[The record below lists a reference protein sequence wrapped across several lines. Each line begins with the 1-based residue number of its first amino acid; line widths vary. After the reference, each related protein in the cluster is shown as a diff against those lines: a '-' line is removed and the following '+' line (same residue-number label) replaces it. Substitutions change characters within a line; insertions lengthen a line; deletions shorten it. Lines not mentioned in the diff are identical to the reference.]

1 MGWTSRGV
9 VLATPDTNIIVV
21 PFSISIIADGAAV
34 EIGFIDRIDYA
45 TRRTV
50 DRKRHLCQSD
60 AGRVVEQVPLPEDM
74 TLTATGLGLY
84 NSSII
89 GRLTGQAPG
98 RKIESAYALFHTL
111 HSQAYPFEIEV
122 QAVHPGDD
130 NQKFTI
136 IYGECWLTDFG
147 MPINIGDSSIAETA
161 TIQPSWGETLVDSV
175 IKEPGT
181 GGSGIPAFGV

>member
-1 MGWTSRGV
+1 MGWTDRGV
-9 VLATPDTNIIVV
+9 GLATPDTNIIVV
-21 PFSISIIADGAAV
+21 PFSISIVVGID

-50 DRKRHLCQSD
+50 DRKRHLNQSD
-60 AGRVVEQVPLPEDM
+60 AGRVIEQVPLPEDM

-84 NSSII
+84 NSSIL

-98 RKIESAYALFHTL
+98 RSDDSLYALFHTL
-111 HSQAYPFEIEV
+111 HSQAHPFNVEV
-122 QAVHPGDD
+122 QAVHPADT

-136 IYGECWLTDFG
+136 LYGECWLTDFG

-161 TIQPSWGETLVDSV
+161 TIQPSWAETLVGSQQMEHDGTV
-175 IKEPGT
+175 IPGL
-181 GGSGIPAFGV
+181 GV